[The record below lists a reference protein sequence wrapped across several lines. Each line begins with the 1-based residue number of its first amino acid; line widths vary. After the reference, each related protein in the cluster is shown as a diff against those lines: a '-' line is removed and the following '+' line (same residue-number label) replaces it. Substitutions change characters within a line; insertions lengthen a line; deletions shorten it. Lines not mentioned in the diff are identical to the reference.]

1 MYRYSDILR
10 FQFFRTFYQ
19 FRSYLEFRFSF
30 VPRDLSEIRTDGTFH
45 VNLVLRVTTRLFGE
59 RFGERVSWIRLYRF
73 RHFVNPSFSRFSR
86 LYIYIYINIWWL
98 TFDVEEGSTGD
109 TGNFDRVLSCVL
121 HFGIH
126 DDELVAIFLVLE
138 LVFRRREQFLLGE
151 KMKKEDGDR
160 IGWYTYVYG
169 LEEEKLTSFRKNHFG
184 LQFGFEKFASNTTFL
199 SLPSLAYWST
209 NGFRKLSGF
218 CEINVG

>member
-1 MYRYSDILR
+1 MYSDILR

-19 FRSYLEFRFSF
+19 SRSYLEFRFSF

-151 KMKKEDGDR
+151 KMKKEDGDK
-160 IGWYTYVYG
+160 IGWYTYMDW
-169 LEEEKLTSFRKNHFG
+169 KKKNLRPFG
-184 LQFGFEKFASNTTFL
+184 RTISVCNSVSRNSPRTRPSCLCPPWRIDQPTVSGNFPAS
-199 SLPSLAYWST
+199 A
-209 NGFRKLSGF
+209 K
-218 CEINVG
+218 